1 MASCVSGMLLGV
13 SYVREGTTMKAMF
26 KRVVAQVLVGA
37 ALVAVMMSTVSA
49 GVSAQ
54 AATNHCDE
62 YWNRDPRYID
72 AIKAVATYTMRS
84 FEELCTLPGLL
95 DIEAQP
101 DRVIT
106 RAGDVIPHVSVQL
119 HREWDS
125 CMYKVRDADKEIT
138 SAHCYS
144 GF

>member
-1 MASCVSGMLLGV
+1 MKAILGV
-13 SYVREGTTMKAMF
+13 A
-26 KRVVAQVLVGA
+26 LVGS
-37 ALVAVMMSTVSA
+37 LVA
-49 GVSAQ
+49 GGFAQ
-54 AATNHCDE
+54 AANNHCDK
-62 YWNRDPRYID
+62 YWSRDPRYIE
-72 AIKAVATYTMRS
+72 AIKAVAAHTMRD

-119 HREWDS
+119 HRDYDS